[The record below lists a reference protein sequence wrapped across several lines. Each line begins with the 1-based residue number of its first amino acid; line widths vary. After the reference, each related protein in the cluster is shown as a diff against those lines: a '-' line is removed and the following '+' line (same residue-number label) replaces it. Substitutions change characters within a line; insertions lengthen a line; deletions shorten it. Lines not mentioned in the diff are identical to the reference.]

1 MSDVKNHK
9 VHSVAHHFA
18 NAGHE
23 FESAKLGMWVF
34 LVTEVLFFG
43 ALFVAY
49 AFLRWAYPEMFVEA
63 HHLLDWRMGGLNT
76 LILITSSFTMVMAV
90 RSAQVNQRKQTS
102 AYLLATLV
110 CAFGFL
116 IVKYLEYSAKFH
128 HGYLP
133 AKFFTGQAVS
143 EHIHLFFG
151 IYFMM
156 TGLHGVHVLV
166 GIGLIV
172 WLLIRNQKGDFYS
185 DFFTPLEMVGLYWH
199 FVDLVWIFLFP
210 LFYLVG

>member
-199 FVDLVWIFLFP
+199 
-210 LFYLVG
+210 